1 MEKIVSNEQIESVIN
16 DSTDEIGVG
25 DTVTV
30 SNGKKGKKG
39 KDVKVLYKDDIS
51 NDENYPIEGK
61 PLRGW

>member
-1 MEKIVSNEQIESVIN
+1 MEKIVSNEKIESVIN
-16 DSTDEIGVG
+16 DSTDEIGIG

-30 SNGKKGKKG
+30 SNGKKG